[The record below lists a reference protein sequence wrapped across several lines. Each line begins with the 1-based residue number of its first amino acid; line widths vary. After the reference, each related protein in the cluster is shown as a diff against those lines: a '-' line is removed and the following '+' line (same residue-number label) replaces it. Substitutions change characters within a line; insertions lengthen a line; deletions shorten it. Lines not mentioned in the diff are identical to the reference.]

1 MHYNLTDTEITP
13 HSTYIAIT
21 LKTIPSSLHFV
32 PFLGS
37 SRRFIYIYILFSL
50 RGLDSL
56 SAYSGRV
63 RLILKSMLL
72 ACSQV

>member
-37 SRRFIYIYILFSL
+37 SMMIYILFSL
-50 RGLDSL
+50 
-56 SAYSGRV
+56 
-63 RLILKSMLL
+63 
-72 ACSQV
+72 